1 MAKILTII
9 LLITFILAAKI
20 FGVEAGKI
28 VDRVLP
34 LAETLSIPVQK
45 SEVISATAMPLGIS
59 ELTLGIIVALIF
71 GCFIFIVKYGK
82 QCCESII
89 WIRDILKMNLGN
101 GAGEKVEKSNTEFSV
116 EELSREEIVEIKK
129 QISKLSQQVRA
140 ILAELKQIR
149 ETACKEALE
158 DNIKTASTE
167 YAMKFE
173 LKRPDFEK
181 AMKILIVTIT
191 KIPEEGVVNKQKVIK
206 WIAKA
211 QEKFEDFSPENFSKK
226 VEAVKARRS

>member
-9 LLITFILAAKI
+9 LLTTFILAAKI

-28 VDRVLP
+28 VGRVLP

-59 ELTLGIIVALIF
+59 ELTLGIIAALIL
-71 GCFIFIVKYGK
+71 GCIIFIVKYGK

-116 EELSREEIVEIKK
+116 EELSREEIVKIKK

-149 ETACKEALE
+149 EKACKEALE

-181 AMKILIVTIT
+181 AMKVLI
-191 KIPEEGVVNKQKVIK
+191 
-206 WIAKA
+206 
-211 QEKFEDFSPENFSKK
+211 F
-226 VEAVKARRS
+226 

>member
-9 LLITFILAAKI
+9 LLITL
-20 FGVEAGKI
+20 
-28 VDRVLP
+28 
-34 LAETLSIPVQK
+34 
-45 SEVISATAMPLGIS
+45 SATAMPLGIS
-59 ELTLGIIVALIF
+59 ELTLGIIVALIL
-71 GCFIFIVKYGK
+71 GCIIFIMKYGK
-82 QCCESII
+82 QCCDSII

-101 GAGEKVEKSNTEFSV
+101 GACEKVEKSNTEFSV

-158 DNIKTASTE
+158 DNIKIASTE

-181 AMKILIVTIT
+181 AIKILIVAIT

-206 WIAKA
+206 WITKA

-226 VEAVKARRS
+226 VEQFKPDEAKGL

>member
-9 LLITFILAAKI
+9 LLITL
-20 FGVEAGKI
+20 
-28 VDRVLP
+28 
-34 LAETLSIPVQK
+34 
-45 SEVISATAMPLGIS
+45 SATAMPLGIS

-71 GCFIFIVKYGK
+71 GCFLFIIKYGK
-82 QCCESII
+82 GCCESII
-89 WIRDILKMNLGN
+89 WIRDICKMNLGK
-101 GAGEKVEKSNTEFSV
+101 GTDEKLEKSNTEFSV
-116 EELSREEIVEIKK
+116 EELSKEEIVEIKK
-129 QISKLSQQVRA
+129 QISELSQQVRA

-158 DNIKTASTE
+158 DNIKIASTE

-181 AMKILIVTIT
+181 AMKILIVTVT

-206 WIAKA
+206 WITKA
-211 QEKFEDFSPENFSKK
+211 QEKFEDLSPENFSKK
-226 VEAVKARRS
+226 VESVKARRS

>member
-1 MAKILTII
+1 
-9 LLITFILAAKI
+9 
-20 FGVEAGKI
+20 
-28 VDRVLP
+28 
-34 LAETLSIPVQK
+34 
-45 SEVISATAMPLGIS
+45 MPLGIS

-71 GCFIFIVKYGK
+71 GCFLFIVKYGK
-82 QCCESII
+82 GCCESII
-89 WIRDILKMNLGN
+89 WIRDILKMNLCN
-101 GAGEKVEKSNTEFSV
+101 GAGEKAEKSNTEFSV
-116 EELSREEIVEIKK
+116 EELSKEEIVEIKK
-129 QISKLSQQVRA
+129 QISTLSQQVRA

-158 DNIKTASTE
+158 DNFKIASTE

-181 AMKILIVTIT
+181 AIKVLIVTIT

-206 WIAKA
+206 WITKA

-226 VEAVKARRS
+226 VEQLKSDEAKGL

>member
-1 MAKILTII
+1 MAKILTIT
-9 LLITFILAAKI
+9 LLITL
-20 FGVEAGKI
+20 
-28 VDRVLP
+28 
-34 LAETLSIPVQK
+34 
-45 SEVISATAMPLGIS
+45 SATAMPLGIS
-59 ELTLGIIVALIF
+59 DLTLGIIVALII
-71 GCFIFIVKYGK
+71 GCFIFVVKCGK

-116 EELSREEIVEIKK
+116 EALSREEIVEIKK
-129 QISKLSQQVRA
+129 QISKLSQQARA

-149 ETACKEALE
+149 EKACKEALE
-158 DNIKTASTE
+158 DNFKIASTE

-173 LKRPDFEK
+173 LKRLDFEK
-181 AMKILIVTIT
+181 AIKILIVTIT
-191 KIPEEGVVNKQKVIK
+191 KIPEEGVVNKEKVIK

-226 VEAVKARRS
+226 VEAVKARRR

>member
-1 MAKILTII
+1 
-9 LLITFILAAKI
+9 
-20 FGVEAGKI
+20 
-28 VDRVLP
+28 
-34 LAETLSIPVQK
+34 
-45 SEVISATAMPLGIS
+45 MPLGIS

-71 GCFIFIVKYGK
+71 GCFIFVVKYGK

-116 EELSREEIVEIKK
+116 EELSREEIVEIEK

-149 ETACKEALE
+149 EKACKEALE

-181 AMKILIVTIT
+181 AMKVLIVTIT

-226 VEAVKARRS
+226 VEAVKASRS